1 MRTGNLVVEASRVQA
16 QFAMTPRLRS
26 CHRSVA
32 ISFRQLL
39 LLVLIPTALLAQG
52 SADEALLNQIQV
64 LGSHNSYKKAID
76 PPLLKLLRKNNP
88 DRYKG
93 LEYAHVSL
101 TRQLDLGLRKLELDV
116 LHDPEGGRYARPYGL
131 EMLRQAN
138 LPLGSPYDPQGL
150 MQKPGLKV
158 LHVQDTD
165 FRSNVY
171 TFKQALV
178 ELRAW
183 SNAHPRHLPIVITM
197 NAKDSSGEDP
207 NFTPALPFD
216 KEAFDAWDTEIRE
229 ILSDEKLLMPDD
241 VRSAYLTLEA
251 AALDHAWPPLGES
264 RGRFLFVLD
273 ETGEKLDTYVQG
285 HSSLRGRVMFVNARE
300 GRPEAA
306 FRIINNPIEDFQYIQ
321 RLVRAG
327 YLVRTRADANTQE
340 ARDGEYRRMQAA
352 FDSGAQFISTDYYLP
367 NPEFGTGYQV
377 RLPGGGPGR
386 WNPLLSPSNLP
397 EARLE

>member
-1 MRTGNLVVEASRVQA
+1 
-16 QFAMTPRLRS
+16 MTPLLQS

-32 ISFRQLL
+32 ISIRQLL
-39 LLVLIPTALLAQG
+39 LLVLISTALLAQG

-64 LGSHNSYKKAID
+64 LGSHNSYKEAID
-76 PPLLKLLRKNNP
+76 PSLLKLLRKNNP
-88 DRYKG
+88 DSYKG

-101 TRQLDLGLRKLELDV
+101 TRQLDLGLRKFELDV

-138 LPLGSPYDPQGL
+138 LPLGAPYDPQGL

-158 LHVQDTD
+158 LHVQDMD

-216 KEAFDAWDTEIRE
+216 KEAFDAWDAEIRE
-229 ILSDEKLLMPDD
+229 ILSDEKLLLPDD

-251 AALDHAWPPLGES
+251 AVLDHAWPPLGES

-306 FRIINNPIEDFQYIQ
+306 FRIVNNPIEDFSVHPGSGSC
-321 RLVRAG
+321 RLSCAHTGGRQHAG
-327 YLVRTRADANTQE
+327 
-340 ARDGEYRRMQAA
+340 
-352 FDSGAQFISTDYYLP
+352 S
-367 NPEFGTGYQV
+367 
-377 RLPGGGPGR
+377 PGR
-386 WNPLLSPSNLP
+386 RISSNAGRVRFGCSVHQHGLLFTESGVPGRVTRCGFP
-397 EARLE
+397 EAAPAAGTLCYYHQTTLRLGWSEHDQHRLA

>member
-1 MRTGNLVVEASRVQA
+1 
-16 QFAMTPRLRS
+16 MTNRRQWY
-26 CHRSVA
+26 HRPVA
-32 ISFRQLL
+32 KGFRKLL
-39 LLVLIPTALLAQG
+39 LLALISTALSAQG

-76 PPLLKLLRKNNP
+76 PPLLKLLRENNP
-88 DRYKG
+88 DSHKG

-101 TRQLDLGLRKLELDV
+101 PRQLDLGLRKLELDV
-116 LHDPEGGRYARPYGL
+116 FHDPEGGRYRRPYGL

-138 LPLGSPYDPQGL
+138 LLPEPPYDPQGF
-150 MQKPGLKV
+150 MQEPGLKV
-158 LHVQDTD
+158 LHIQDID
-165 FRSNVY
+165 FRSHVY
-171 TFKQALV
+171 TFRQALL

-197 NAKDSSGEDP
+197 NAKDSRGRDP
-207 NFTPALPFD
+207 NSTPALPFD
-216 KEAFDAWDTEIRE
+216 KEAFDAWDAEIRE
-229 ILSDEKLLMPDD
+229 ILPDEKLLTPDD
-241 VRSAYLTLEA
+241 VRGAYLTLEA
-251 AALDHAWPPLGES
+251 AVLDHAWPTLGES

-273 ETGEKLDTYVQG
+273 ETGEKLDTYLQG
-285 HSSLRGRVMFVNARE
+285 HSSLRGRVMFVNAME

-306 FRIINNPIEDFQYIQ
+306 FRIVNSPNEDFQYIQ

-340 ARDGEYRRMQAA
+340 ARQGDYRRMEAA

-386 WNPLLSPSNLP
+386 WNPLLSPSNRP
-397 EARLE
+397 ETPLE

>member
-1 MRTGNLVVEASRVQA
+1 
-16 QFAMTPRLRS
+16 MTNRRHWYNRP
-26 CHRSVA
+26 VA
-32 ISFRQLL
+32 IGFRQLL
-39 LLVLIPTALLAQG
+39 LLALISMALTAQE

-88 DRYKG
+88 DSHKG

-101 TRQLDLGLRKLELDV
+101 PRQLDLGLRKLELDV
-116 LHDPEGGRYARPYGL
+116 LHDPEGGRYRRPYGL

-138 LPLGSPYDPQGL
+138 LLPESPYDPQGF
-150 MQKPGLKV
+150 MQEPGLKV
-158 LHVQDTD
+158 LHMQDID
-165 FRSNVY
+165 FRSHVY
-171 TFKQALV
+171 TFRQALL

-197 NAKDSSGEDP
+197 NAKDSSGRDP

-216 KEAFDAWDTEIRE
+216 KEAFDAWDAEIRE
-229 ILSDEKLLMPDD
+229 ILPDKKLLTPDD
-241 VRSAYLTLEA
+241 VRGAYLTLEA
-251 AALDHAWPPLGES
+251 AVLDHAWPTLGES
-264 RGRFLFVLD
+264 RGRFLFALD
-273 ETGEKLDTYVQG
+273 ETGEKLDTYLQG
-285 HSSLRGRVMFVNARE
+285 HSSLHGRVMFVNAKE

-306 FRIINNPIEDFQYIQ
+306 FRIVNNPIEDFQYIQ

-327 YLVRTRADANTQE
+327 YLVRTRADANTLE
-340 ARDGEYRRMQAA
+340 ARQGDYRRMKAA

-386 WNPLLSPSNLP
+386 WNPLLSPSIRP
-397 EARLE
+397 ETPLE